1 KMRCYMRFIIGA
13 LFSVFSFL
21 SYAANDGG
29 VSLGATRVVFPSDK
43 NSVVLAVN
51 NSSSSATWLL
61 RAWIS
66 EYGHD
71 VQSSKKEEPF
81 VITPPLY
88 RLESSDKI
96 QLRINKTQAD
106 KLPVDRESVFYIN
119 VLAIPPETK
128 IQAEGKDKAESMG
141 GHIQFAI
148 NNRIK
153 LLYRPQ
159 DINDQNEIKKALL
172 SLKITRQGQEISVDN
187 NSPYYFTLAN
197 IKINGHNLPE
207 SVINSTDFMVP
218 PFGHMTFPAPGARD
232 MVWDTIND
240 YGAFVKGTP
249 LHF

>member
-1 KMRCYMRFIIGA
+1 MRFIIGA

-71 VQSSKKEEPF
+71 VQSSKKDEPF

-88 RLESSDKI
+88 RLEASDKI

-106 KLPVDRESVFYIN
+106 KLPTDRESVFYIN

-128 IQAEGKDKAESMG
+128 IQGEGKAESMG
-141 GHIQFAI
+141 GHVQFAI

-159 DINDQNEIKKALL
+159 DINDQDEIKKALR
-172 SLKITRQGQEISVDN
+172 SLKITRQGEKISVDN
-187 NSPYYFTLAN
+187 KSPYYFTLAN
-197 IKINGHNLPE
+197 IKVNGHDLPD
-207 SVINSTDFMVP
+207 SVMNSTDFMVP
-218 PFGHMTFPAPGARD
+218 PFGYMAFPAPGARD
-232 MVWDTIND
+232 MTWDTIND
-240 YGAFVKGTP
+240 YGAFVKGDT

>member
-1 KMRCYMRFIIGA
+1 MRFVIGV
-13 LFSVFSFL
+13 LFSVFSCL

-29 VSLGATRVVFPSDK
+29 ISLGATRVVFPSDK

-51 NSSSSATWLL
+51 NSSPSATWLL

-66 EYGHD
+66 EYGHE
-71 VQSSKKEEPF
+71 VQPSKKEVPF
-81 VITPPLY
+81 VVTPPLY
-88 RLESSDKI
+88 RLGASDKI

-159 DINDQNEIKKALL
+159 NINDQDEIKKAHR
-172 SLKITRQGQEISVDN
+172 SLKITRQGQKISVDN

-197 IKINGHNLPE
+197 IKINGHDLPD
-207 SVINSTDFMVP
+207 SVMSGTDFMVP
-218 PFGHMTFPAPGARD
+218 PFGNMAFPAPGARE

-240 YGAFVKGTP
+240 YGAFVKGDT